1 MCVCVC
7 VCIYIYTYACICMYI
22 HIHVHTYICICI
34 SVYIHTHAHIFIY
47 IYTHSLFTYIHIRPQ
62 KIFKQDEGMLID
74 APRGRM
80 QQRHRSPKQPRR
92 QDEFARVATRM
103 QLTHHVAQGC
113 DTFELKLLDMLAPSA
128 PCCRICC
135 AVAAACLVAVGR
147 AGSAVG
153 GGGMEDHA

>member
-1 MCVCVC
+1 MYMCICVCVC
-7 VCIYIYTYACICMYI
+7 VYAYTYTHMHVYACIYIYMCI
-22 HIHVHTYICICI
+22 HIYVYVYQCIF
-34 SVYIHTHAHIFIY
+34 IHTHI
-47 IYTHSLFTYIHIRPQ
+47 SLFTYIHIRPQ

>member
-1 MCVCVC
+1 MHVYA
-7 VCIYIYTYACICMYI
+7 CIYIYMCI
-22 HIHVHTYICICI
+22 HIYVYVYQCIF
-34 SVYIHTHAHIFIY
+34 IHTHI
-47 IYTHSLFTYIHIRPQ
+47 SLFTYIHIRPQ

-103 QLTHHVAQGC
+103 QLTHHVAQCC